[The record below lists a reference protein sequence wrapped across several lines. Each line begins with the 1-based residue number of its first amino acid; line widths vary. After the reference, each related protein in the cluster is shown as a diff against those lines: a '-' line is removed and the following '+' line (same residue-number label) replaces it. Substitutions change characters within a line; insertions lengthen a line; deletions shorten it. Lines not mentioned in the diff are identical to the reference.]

1 MARRSA
7 LNERYQKHT
16 APSGKTRKSAA
27 AAKPKR
33 DAGTASKSKSSSR
46 SGSALLG
53 NPDTEEFRRLRKWW
67 WLLIGGSLLFTA
79 VSLGLQQWTP
89 YESAASVLLGI
100 GYTLIF
106 YALYVDWFKIR
117 KLRKEWAESQ
127 KSGGS
132 KSSKR
137 DTHEKES

>member
-1 MARRSA
+1 MARRSP

-16 APSGKTRKSAA
+16 SPSGKTRKSAA

-33 DAGTASKSKSSSR
+33 DAASASKPKSTSSR
-46 SGSALLG
+46 SRAALLG
-53 NPDTEEFRRLRKWW
+53 NPDTEEFRRLRKFW
-67 WLLIGGSLLFTA
+67 WLLVGGSLLFTA
-79 VSLGLQQWTP
+79 ASLALQQWTD
-89 YESAASVLLGI
+89 YTRVASGMLGV

-117 KLRKEWAESQ
+117 KLRKEWVESQ

-132 KSSKR
+132 KPAHDSQK
-137 DTHEKES
+137 KES